1 MTEMQ
6 KIWLK
11 ALYVEEAKDHYAMAA
26 IEHLCALGSHDNE
39 TATMHESNADEH
51 REFANMLKTMAKKIN
66 EEE

>member
-11 ALYVEEAKDHYAMAA
+11 SLYVEEAKDHYAMAA
-26 IEHLCALGSHDNE
+26 IEHLCALGSPDNE
-39 TATMHESNADEH
+39 TATIHESSADEH
-51 REFANMLKTMAKKIN
+51 RAFANMLKTMAKNID

>member
-11 ALYVEEAKDHYAMAA
+11 ALYLEEAEDHYAMAEH
-26 IEHLCALGSHDNE
+26 EHLCALGSPDNE
-39 TATMHESNADEH
+39 IATMHELSADEH
-51 REFANMLKTMAKKIN
+51 REFANMLKAMAKNIN